1 VALVRRKMW
10 RSVMAPLTRPPMN
23 LHSDPGPHRD
33 EPSPR
38 AARPDRHMVNEQS
51 VFVPKTEQWKK
62 DRGLAVLVDVVR
74 CREMEIVV
82 FQHALLFGVPHM
94 THHSKVE

>member
-1 VALVRRKMW
+1 
-10 RSVMAPLTRPPMN
+10 
-23 LHSDPGPHRD
+23 
-33 EPSPR
+33 
-38 AARPDRHMVNEQS
+38 MVNEQS